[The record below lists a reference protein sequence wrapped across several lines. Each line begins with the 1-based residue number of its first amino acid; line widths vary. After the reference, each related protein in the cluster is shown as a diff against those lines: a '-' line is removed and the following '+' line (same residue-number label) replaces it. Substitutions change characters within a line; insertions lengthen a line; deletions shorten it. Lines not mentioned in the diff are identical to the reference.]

1 MHIAESRH
9 TVSAYVEVVMALPLS
24 IKDLKVLLPELYP
37 ARKKWYDIGL
47 LLDVPVETLDAIQ
60 SVNGDDLGAC
70 LREMLRYALT
80 STSPGLTW
88 KMITDTLNN
97 VVVGEGQL
105 GDTLVKKYCSDTR
118 SDMNQ
123 GTTELMSLRML

>member
-1 MHIAESRH
+1 
-9 TVSAYVEVVMALPLS
+9 MALPLS

-37 ARKKWYDIGL
+37 ARKKWYAIGL
-47 LLDVPVETLDAIQ
+47 LLDVSVETLDAIQ
-60 SVNGDDLGAC
+60 SENRDDLGAC
-70 LREMLRYALT
+70 LLEVLHYALK

-105 GDTLVKKYCSDTR
+105 GDTLVKKYCSDI
-118 SDMNQ
+118 NQ
-123 GTTELMSLRML
+123 GTVTENIVATLASS

>member
-1 MHIAESRH
+1 
-9 TVSAYVEVVMALPLS
+9 MAVPLS

-60 SVNGDDLGAC
+60 SENRDDLGAC
-70 LREMLRYALT
+70 LREMLHFALK
-80 STSPGLTW
+80 SRSPGLTW
-88 KMITDTLNN
+88 KMVTDTLNS

-105 GDTLVKKYCSDTR
+105 GDTLVKKYCSDI
-118 SDMNQ
+118 NQ
-123 GTTELMSLRML
+123 GTKLSTVDFNWGEPKRTPH